1 MTKKVHFGLIA
12 IVIALLIFS
21 ACFAG
26 CTSSAPAPQQVVTT
40 QVTPGTAA
48 TTAAPTATPVVFSGP
63 REKLLIATTTSLY
76 DTGLLNYLE
85 TKYEAQNNVDLLIT
99 SQGTVKRSNLQRK
112 AMPMCCLYIPPHR
125 SWRFWKAGMG

>member
-12 IVIALLIFS
+12 IIIALLIFS

-26 CTSSAPAPQQVVTT
+26 CTSSTPAPQQVVTT

-48 TTAAPTATPVVFSGP
+48 TTAAPTATPVVFSGS

-85 TKYEAQNNVDLLIT
+85 TKY
-99 SQGTVKRSNLQRK
+99 RSTEQ
-112 AMPMCCLYIPPHR
+112 C
-125 SWRFWKAGMG
+125 